1 MISYSTNWM
10 GPIIDNGYPHPAWKI
25 KEHFGVEE

>member
-1 MISYSTNWM
+1 MITCTC
-10 GPIIDNGYPHPAWKI
+10 GHTVDNGYPHPAWKI